1 MARNALT
8 TVGLILL
15 LSSTGTALAGP
26 EAAPH
31 PAVSPPAAEAVEAAG
46 APLFDDLGDHHHA
59 IATESEAAQRYF
71 DQGLTLVYAFNHG
84 EAIRSFREAAR
95 LDPASP
101 MPWWGVALAH
111 GPNINRPMT
120 EDDVPAAWEALQK
133 ARALAANGSERERAY
148 VAALSARYAEQPAE
162 DRSHLDK
169 AYADAMGE
177 LARRY
182 PDDLDAATLYAEA
195 LMDTM
200 PWDYWT
206 EEGEPRPATRDLLAA
221 LERVMERDPD
231 HPGANHYY
239 IHAVEAVEPARALD
253 AADRLRGLAPG
264 AGHLVHMPSH
274 IYLRL
279 GLYHQATLANER
291 AAEADESYIAQ
302 CREQGFYP
310 ALYYPHNVHFLWYTN
325 AMEGRSEPSIEAARA
340 IGGHVDGHDLI
351 EAQRLRPLE
360 TMALVRFGRWDEVLR
375 QPRPPAE
382 RLFESAAAH
391 HARGLALVARG
402 RLDEAAEELAAL
414 GRIVEDDERESFDS
428 PYFPGEALVAIARH
442 DLTGHLALARGE
454 HDRGIAELRQAVAI
468 EDGLPYMEPP
478 FAYLPMRHG
487 LGAAL
492 LAAGRPAE
500 AEAVYREDLERH
512 PHNGWSLTGLE
523 ASLRAQ
529 GKEALADEVE
539 RQKERAWV
547 RADSGLAS
555 SRL

>member
-1 MARNALT
+1 MTRNVLAT
-8 TVGLILL
+8 SALILL
-15 LSSTGTALAGP
+15 LTTTSTSCTQHT
-26 EAAPH
+26 APH
-31 PAVSPPAAEAVEAAG
+31 PAATGSATRSAEAAG

-59 IATESEAAQRYF
+59 ITTSSEAAQRYF
-71 DQGLTLVYAFNHG
+71 DQGLTLVYAFNHA

-120 EDDVPAAWEALQK
+120 EDDAPAAWDALQR

-148 VAALSARYAEQPAE
+148 VEALSARYAEQLPE
-162 DRSHLDK
+162 DRSQLDR
-169 AYADAMGE
+169 AYADAMRE
-177 LARRY
+177 LAARH
-182 PDDLDAATLYAEA
+182 PEDLDAATLFAEA

-200 PWDYWT
+200 PWEYWT
-206 EEGEPRPATRDLLAA
+206 EDGQPRPATRELLAA
-221 LERVMERDPD
+221 LEGVLERNPD

-239 IHAVEAVEPARALD
+239 IHAVEAVEPERALD
-253 AADRLRGLAPG
+253 AADRLRGLVPG

-274 IYLRL
+274 VYLRM
-279 GLYHQATLANER
+279 GLYREATLANER

-325 AMEGRSEPSIEAARA
+325 AMEGRSAPSIEAARA
-340 IGGHVDGHDLI
+340 IGQHVDGHDLI

-360 TMALVRFGRWDEVLR
+360 TMALVRFGRWDEILR

-382 RLFESAAAH
+382 RRFESAAAH

-414 GRIVEDDERESFDS
+414 GSIVEDDGRESFDS
-428 PYFPGEALVAIARH
+428 PYLPGEALVTIARH
-442 DLTGHLALARGE
+442 DLTGHLTLARGE
-454 HDRGIAELRQAVAI
+454 HDAAIAELRQAVAI
-468 EDGLPYMEPP
+468 EDALPYMEPP

-500 AEAVYREDLERH
+500 AEAVYREDLSVY

-529 GKEALADEVE
+529 GKDALADEV
-539 RQKERAWV
+539 RHRKERAWI
-547 RADSGLAS
+547 RADGGLAS